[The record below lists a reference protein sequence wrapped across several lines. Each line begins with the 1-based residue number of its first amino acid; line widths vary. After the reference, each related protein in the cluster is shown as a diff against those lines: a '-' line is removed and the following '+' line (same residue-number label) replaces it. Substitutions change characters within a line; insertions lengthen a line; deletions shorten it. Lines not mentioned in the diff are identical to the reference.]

1 MTTCLTD
8 FDKTVS
14 NARIKSVVFFR
25 LTESTSESQIAMGN
39 RVSSR
44 RGPLSRRTLDTFLIT
59 SAVFAGLAASPQAV
73 SAREMVSFSPT
84 VQPGTIVISARQ
96 RKLFLVVRE
105 GVAIRYPVAVPKAG
119 KEWSGY
125 AHVDAKYVNPDWVPP
140 AVVKQDHPELPNF
153 IQGGS
158 PHNPMGARAITLDRS
173 QVAIH
178 GTTDKMRASI
188 GKAASYGCIRMLNE
202 DVSDLY
208 ERISVGAPVVMLP

>member
-1 MTTCLTD
+1 
-8 FDKTVS
+8 
-14 NARIKSVVFFR
+14 
-25 LTESTSESQIAMGN
+25 MGN
-39 RVSSR
+39 SVSSR
-44 RGPLSRRTLDTFLIT
+44 RGFPSRRILDMFLFA
-59 SAVFAGLAASPQAV
+59 SAVVAQFAAAPQSA
-73 SAREMVSFSPT
+73 SAREMVAFSAN

-125 AHVDAKYVNPDWVPP
+125 ARVDAKYVNPDWVPP
-140 AVVKQDHPELPNF
+140 AAVKQDHPELPNF

-158 PHNPMGARAITLDRS
+158 PHNPMGARALTLDRA

-208 ERISVGAPVVMLP
+208 DRVSVGAPVVMVP